1 MPARIDRFVCRALA
15 LLCRAPALSYNA
27 PALSYNAFAHSCYAF
42 AHSCNAFAHSCNALA
57 HWCYTLALLAPCVA
71 LAQAPQWPA
80 AEDIERAQKATPFP
94 SADRIGSQPVPL
106 PPQVV
111 RQPGGIDIEAIA
123 RSKLR
128 VPAAAVD
135 PLGADPLV
143 AEPPLRIFI
152 TLEMPQ
158 ASLRLLVDQAARSG
172 AVLVLRGLKAR
183 SMRETLAAVR
193 DLMGNRNVAWLI
205 DPEAFTRFGV
215 RHAPSFVLSL
225 IDATNGDAKRSCTSG
240 CVTPA
245 AFVSVAGDVSLDYAL
260 ETIMR
265 RRPEATPRAEPILKR
280 LRGP

>member
-1 MPARIDRFVCRALA
+1 VPARIDRFVCRA
-15 LLCRAPALSYNA
+15 
-27 PALSYNAFAHSCYAF
+27 F
-42 AHSCNAFAHSCNALA
+42 
-57 HWCYTLALLAPCVA
+57 ALLAPCVA
-71 LAQAPQWPA
+71 LAQAPQWPT

-94 SADRIGSQPVPL
+94 SVDRIRSQPVPL
-106 PPQVV
+106 PPKVV
-111 RQPGGIDIEAIA
+111 PQRGGIDIEAIA
-123 RSKLR
+123 RSKVR
-128 VPAAAVD
+128 VPAAAID

-183 SMRETLAAVR
+183 SMRETLATVR
-193 DLMGNRNVAWLI
+193 DLMGNRNVGWLI

-215 RHAPSFVLSL
+215 RHAPTFVLSL
-225 IDATNGDAKRSCTSG
+225 MDATSDDAQRSCTSG
-240 CVTPA
+240 CVTPS

-265 RRPEATPRAEPILKR
+265 RRPEATPRAEPLLKR
-280 LRGP
+280 LRGS